1 MSPAPPR
8 VAAARAQCYAR
19 CNGAARRC
27 DADGDAPTTRRQR
40 SAAIYSGAGRAAQR
54 PYIHMYIY
62 VYLYIYIYTCIAAQG
77 PSTFVY
83 DALQCVPA
91 KPGLFYGAC
100 KVRL

>member
-1 MSPAPPR
+1 M
-8 VAAARAQCYAR
+8 YR
-19 CNGAARRC
+19 CAGAVY
-27 DADGDAPTTRRQR
+27 
-40 SAAIYSGAGRAAQR
+40 IY
-54 PYIHMYIY
+54 MYIY
-62 VYLYIYIYTCIAAQG
+62 VYLCIYTYIAAQGPYMSIYVCICIPVHISISQG

>member
-1 MSPAPPR
+1 M
-8 VAAARAQCYAR
+8 Y
-19 CNGAARRC
+19 
-27 DADGDAPTTRRQR
+27 
-40 SAAIYSGAGRAAQR
+40 IYVC
-54 PYIHMYIY
+54 IY
-62 VYLYIYIYTCIAAQG
+62 VYLYIYTYITAQG